1 MIYQENQS
9 FSFLLRFVKQQVGFT
24 KHMNG
29 LQNLTFPAKISSENQ
44 NVENIFLLPPISQQA
59 EEEAHFSDSSPF
71 TSFIDNKWERR
82 YPNRNQEAQGL
93 MIDIFPGA
101 DWLPNPVRGGLSLQ
115 QLSCITDNT
124 ASHREIAAATVDTL
138 VFKFSDART

>member
-24 KHMNG
+24 RHMNG

-44 NVENIFLLPPISQQA
+44 NVENIFCFPQYPNKQRRKHTFLIAPP
-59 EEEAHFSDSSPF
+59 
-71 TSFIDNKWERR
+71 SFIDNKWERR
-82 YPNRNQEAQGL
+82 YPNRNQETQGL

-124 ASHREIAAATVDTL
+124 ASHREIAAATVATL